1 MTYTGKDLYV
11 RQRGRAGFTLIE
23 LLVVIAIIAVL
34 ISLLLPAVQ
43 SAREAARRA
52 QCVNNLKQIGLAMHN
67 YHTGMGVF
75 PMGSSIAPQNNSPG
89 LAQSIWSAWSAQSL
103 MLGFLEQGPLY
114 NACNFSWAVLDGSN
128 FSGNANVAAA
138 SDCNQTVLFTNLSMF
153 MCPSDPNVGQRQNN
167 NSYAASYGAT
177 TTGLYN
183 WTAGPGAPY
192 TMGESAADSTGLFT
206 IGQSYGLN
214 SCTDG
219 SSNTVAYSEA
229 LVGDANGSE
238 FAGNTSNPSRYR
250 GNYITGSVTSAA
262 GAEKMLNVNTNPKIV
277 FQSLAECAGAFK
289 TSLTA
294 IQDDR
299 GFRWSIG
306 TTGWTMFNTVQVPND
321 SQYPMGGCR
330 DGGTPGQFPNDGFTY
345 GASSA
350 HPGGANV
357 LFGDG
362 SVKFIKSSISYPTW
376 WALGTRNGGE
386 VISADAY

>member
-1 MTYTGKDLYV
+1 MRL
-11 RQRGRAGFTLIE
+11 RSRAGFTLIE

-34 ISLLLPAVQ
+34 IALLLPAVQ
-43 SAREAARRA
+43 AAREAARRI

-89 LAQSIWSAWSAQSL
+89 LAQSIWSAWSAQAL
-103 MLGFLEQGPLY
+103 MLGYLEQGPLY
-114 NACNFSWAVLDGSN
+114 NACNFSWAVLNGSN
-128 FSGNANVAAA
+128 FSGQANVA
-138 SDCNQTVLFTNLSMF
+138 SDSDYNQTVLFTNLSMF
-153 MCPSDPNVGQRQNN
+153 MCPSDPNVGQKQNN

-183 WTAGPGAPY
+183 WTFGPSANM

-206 IGQSYGLN
+206 IGRSYGLQ
-214 SCTDG
+214 SITDG
-219 SSNTVAYSEA
+219 SSNTVAYAEA
-229 LVGDANGSE
+229 LVGDAKGSE

-250 GNYITGSVTSAA
+250 GNYVTGPVSDTS
-262 GAEKMLNVNTNPKIV
+262 GKGLLNASTNPTAV
-277 FQSLAECAGAFK
+277 FATLDACNAKFK
-289 TSLTA
+289 TTLDS

-299 GFRWSIG
+299 GFRWSMG
-306 TTGWTMFNTVQVPND
+306 TTGWSMFNTIQVPND
-321 SQYPMGGCR
+321 SKYANGGCR
-330 DGGTPGQFPNDGFTY
+330 AGGVPGQFPNDGMSY

-362 SVKFIKSSISYPTW
+362 SVKFVKNSISYSTW
-376 WALGTRNGGE
+376 WSLGTRNGGE
-386 VISADAY
+386 VVSADSY

>member
-1 MTYTGKDLYV
+1 MSQS
-11 RQRGRAGFTLIE
+11 RHRGFTLIE

-75 PMGSSIAPQNNSPG
+75 PLGSSIAPQQDVPNQ
-89 LAQSIWSAWSAQSL
+89 QSIWSAWSAQAM
-103 MLGFLEQGPLY
+103 MLGFLDQSPIY
-114 NACNFSWAVLDGSN
+114 NSCNFSWAVLDTSN
-128 FSGNANVAAA
+128 FSGSANVA
-138 SDCNQTVLFTNLSMF
+138 SSSNYNQTVLYTNLAIF

-177 TTGLYN
+177 TSGCYN
-183 WTAGPGAPY
+183 WNSNASVNWVSLENP
-192 TMGESAADSTGLFT
+192 GESTGVFT
-206 IGQSYGLN
+206 IGKCYGLQ
-214 SCTDG
+214 SIIDG

-229 LVGDANGSE
+229 LVGDSNGSE
-238 FAGNTSNPSRYR
+238 FAGNTTNPSRYR
-250 GNYITGSVTSAA
+250 GNYITGSVTTAA
-262 GAEKMLNVNTNPKIV
+262 GAEKMLNIQGSAALI
-277 FQSLAECAGAFK
+277 FQSLQECQNAFQ
-289 TSLTA
+289 TSLTS

-299 GFRWSIG
+299 GFRWCMG
-306 TTGWTMFNTVQVPND
+306 TTGWSMFNTVQLPSDPKYPN
-321 SQYPMGGCR
+321 GGCR
-330 DGGTPGQFPNDGFTY
+330 DGGTPGQFPNDGFSY
-345 GASSA
+345 GASST

-362 SVKFIKSSISYPTW
+362 SVKFIKSSISYQTW
-376 WALGTRNGGE
+376 WSLGTRNGGE

>member
-1 MTYTGKDLYV
+1 
-11 RQRGRAGFTLIE
+11 LIE

-34 ISLLLPAVQ
+34 IALLLPAVQ
-43 SAREAARRA
+43 SAREAARRI
-52 QCVNNLKQIGLAMHN
+52 QCVNNIKQIGLAMHN
-67 YHTGMGVF
+67 YHTSMGVF
-75 PMGSSIAPQNNSPG
+75 PMGSSIAPQINSPG
-89 LAQSIWSAWSAQSL
+89 LAQSIWSAWSAQAL
-103 MLGFLEQGPLY
+103 MLGYLEQGPLY

-128 FSGNANVAAA
+128 FSGNANVAA
-138 SDCNQTVLFTNLSMF
+138 SSNYNQTVLFTNVSGF
-153 MCPSDPNVGQRQNN
+153 MCPSDPNVGQKQNN
-167 NSYAASYGAT
+167 NSYAGSYGAT

-183 WTAGPGAPY
+183 WTLGPNASY

-206 IGQSYGLN
+206 IGKSYGIQN
-214 SCTDG
+214 ITDG

-229 LVGDANGSE
+229 LVGDSNGSE
-238 FAGNTSNPSRYR
+238 FAGNTTNPSRYR
-250 GNYITGSVTSAA
+250 GNYITGAVTTAA
-262 GAEKMLNVNTNPKIV
+262 GAEKVLNIFAIPQLV
-277 FQSLAECAGAFK
+277 FTSLSQCVAAFQ

-299 GFRWSIG
+299 GFRWCMG

-321 SQYPMGGCR
+321 SQYPIGGCR
-330 DGGTPGQFPNDGFTY
+330 DGGTPGQFPNDGFSY
-345 GASSA
+345 GASSG

-362 SVKFIKSSISYPTW
+362 SVKFVKSSISYQTW